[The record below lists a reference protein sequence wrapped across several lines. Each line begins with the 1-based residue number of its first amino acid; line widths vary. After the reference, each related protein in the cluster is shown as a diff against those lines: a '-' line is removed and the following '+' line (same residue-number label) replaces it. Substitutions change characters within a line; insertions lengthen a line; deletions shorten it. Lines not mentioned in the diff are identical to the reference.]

1 MYLLCFIE
9 NDNNGFTNYKENEY
23 WIIDSL
29 KGSDYFQYMNFVS
42 FRKLRSINYCEKV
55 RYMTKKENYLKYI
68 KDNNLNPDL
77 ILIFNNLY
85 PYYDFLKISEMISSY
100 NNLGE
105 EIKNY
110 KSLFS
115 VSKSDSFKKFYFEND
130 SIKII
135 TPKIIYS
142 INNYLK
148 IKNLKNI
155 DNDNFIIYNINLE
168 NYFKKLEHKIYMLE
182 YTMNIS

>member
-1 MYLLCFIE
+1 
-9 NDNNGFTNYKENEY
+9 
-23 WIIDSL
+23 
-29 KGSDYFQYMNFVS
+29 
-42 FRKLRSINYCEKV
+42 
-55 RYMTKKENYLKYI
+55 MTKKKLFKIY

-115 VSKSDSFKKFYFEND
+115 V
-130 SIKII
+130 
-135 TPKIIYS
+135 
-142 INNYLK
+142 
-148 IKNLKNI
+148 
-155 DNDNFIIYNINLE
+155 
-168 NYFKKLEHKIYMLE
+168 
-182 YTMNIS
+182 